1 MFLFFSCK
9 PTVLGKKH
17 TRIVCQ
23 PARQAAE
30 TIIRSISC
38 SLQLRLK
45 SNERKKFG
53 DKMLK
58 WTFRYYNFFLKWA
71 WFSFKKM
78 QLSTKFWL
86 IRIGTINSST
96 WWTLFYYLISK
107 NLSYYLKLGEK
118 VADFSEP
125 SSRRF
130 LSAVGA
136 YWKHCNGN
144 NDKNLNSPVGYS
156 FCYMHLCITCM
167 VCQSLSVLPRSQTTA
182 FELWLVGGIFLVSRS
197 CVRIKNL

>member
-1 MFLFFSCK
+1 MKCHFQHSGNYSLCMAIRCEVKLKKNIPASIAILGIGQTTLLTKRDGCVCTRKRPVAFLIFHPFVSFLFLRTHSSREK
-9 PTVLGKKH
+9 N

-58 WTFRYYNFFLKWA
+58 WTFRYYNCFLKWA

-78 QLSTKFWL
+78 QLLTKFWL
-86 IRIGTINSST
+86 IRTGTINSST
-96 WWTLFYYLISK
+96 RWTLFYHLISK
-107 NLSYYLKLGEK
+107 NLS
-118 VADFSEP
+118 
-125 SSRRF
+125 
-130 LSAVGA
+130 
-136 YWKHCNGN
+136 
-144 NDKNLNSPVGYS
+144 
-156 FCYMHLCITCM
+156 
-167 VCQSLSVLPRSQTTA
+167 
-182 FELWLVGGIFLVSRS
+182 
-197 CVRIKNL
+197 